1 MAELNIANE
10 KCNKRRIPAWEITL
24 IFLGFPL
31 WFSLLVAA
39 FAVVFAIYICLWAI
53 IIALWAVFV
62 SVVACAFGG
71 IVGGAIT
78 AVGIN
83 RVSGIAIISAGIVC
97 AGLSIFIFFG
107 CKAVTKG
114 MALLTKSI
122 ILSIKKR
129 FTKKEAA

>member
-10 KCNKRRIPAWEITL
+10 KCNKRRIPAWETVL
-24 IFLGFPL
+24 IVLGFPL
-31 WFSLLVAA
+31 GFSLLVAA

-62 SVVACAFGG
+62 SVIACAFAGVLAG
-71 IVGGAIT
+71 IGFVLFNNT
-78 AVGIN
+78 
-83 RVSGIAIISAGIVC
+83 VSGVFLISAGLVC
-97 AGLSIFIFFG
+97 TGLSIFIFFG

>member
-24 IFLGFPL
+24 IVLGFPL
-31 WFSLLVAA
+31 WLPLLIIA
-39 FAVVFAIYICLWAI
+39 FAVILSVFICLWAVI
-53 IIALWAVFV
+53 ICFWAAFA
-62 SVVACAFGG
+62 SLIACAFGG

-83 RVSGIAIISAGIVC
+83 RVSGIAIISAGLVC
-97 AGLSIFIFFG
+97 TGLSIFIFFG

-122 ILSIKKR
+122 ILSIKKC
-129 FTKKEAA
+129 FTKKEVT